1 MQCPGSPRHDP
12 NLACQH
18 RYCAHVVVEFG
29 RGVTQRDKI
38 PVSRLSIRC
47 LRLGEWLN
55 DEVVNYVLALYQARN
70 DAATA
75 GDRLLRCYFFGT
87 MFYPTLLAHGY
98 TRVRRHTAAK
108 HGIDIFAQELLF
120 VPIHCFKNHW
130 ALAVVN
136 WVDKRFEYFDSC
148 GYSDNG
154 VLSNLRSYVADEMK
168 DKQGGAIWDDSGWTD
183 HVWKDKDG
191 TPKQKN
197 GWDCGLFMLKTADLL
212 AQNARVVVEQVLPP

>member
-1 MQCPGSPRHDP
+1 MPRPGVHTVLNRKLTNGEKELADTHLVVPWHKGVQCPGSPRHDP

-38 PVSRLSIRC
+38 PVSRLKIRC

-55 DEVVNYVLALYQARN
+55 DKVVNYVLALYQARN

-75 GDRLLRCYFFGT
+75 NDRLLRCYFFGT

-154 VLSNLRSYVADEMK
+154 VLSNLRSYVRGGRDEG
-168 DKQGGAIWDDSGWTD
+168 QAGGCHLGRLRLD
-183 HVWKDKDG
+183 
-191 TPKQKN
+191 
-197 GWDCGLFMLKTADLL
+197 
-212 AQNARVVVEQVLPP
+212 